1 MIHFVV
7 QRHVEQVDFAPD
19 DVQIG
24 FQRVEVAVP
33 ILSDRVERAFAA
45 GADGFQKL
53 FDERVAHMLD
63 RVEADAVEVQFL
75 GHPHTPVQQV
85 VNDFRMIQIQIV
97 SQQVVVVAVFGVY
110 PFAPLLALAEYA
122 EYLVD
127 MLVVGAL
134 TGAREVIPVVL
145 EVGVLVAASLE
156 IVTGVRLDLVR
167 LAHRLVPVRRIDL
180 LSHELFGIVPSAF
193 MVHHGVEVDLH
204 SVLVQL
210 VDGLDEFLLRSVFG
224 PDRIFLVELSQIV
237 QIVCRV
243 ALVLLLVR
251 FVCGRNPYGRHAC
264 FVQVLGILF
273 QFFPKVAV
281 VGQIPFEIL
290 HHDSVSHN
298 SIFLFFGYSALWRSA
313 RDSAVSVRCAWYGI
327 FQFSCKTDFPS
338 FEEWARPYYSAA
350 VRTADR
356 AETPMRSVGIGFGG

>member
-1 MIHFVV
+1 
-7 QRHVEQVDFAPD
+7 
-19 DVQIG
+19 
-24 FQRVEVAVP
+24 
-33 ILSDRVERAFAA
+33 
-45 GADGFQKL
+45 
-53 FDERVAHMLD
+53 MLD

-85 VNDFRMIQIQIV
+85 VNDFRMIQVQIV

-251 FVCGRNPYGRHAC
+251 FVCGRYPYGRYAC
-264 FVQVLGILF
+264 LAQMLGVLL
-273 QFFPKVAV
+273 QLVPKVAV

-313 RDSAVSVRCAWYGI
+313 RVSFVARGMESFNFHAKRISPLSRSGRVLIIRPLSGRRIVRKRQCVRSVSASGADVSVKEAG
-327 FQFSCKTDFPS
+327 SGS
-338 FEEWARPYYSAA
+338 
-350 VRTADR
+350 VRRHGCGMQA
-356 AETPMRSVGIGFGG
+356 

>member
-1 MIHFVV
+1 
-7 QRHVEQVDFAPD
+7 
-19 DVQIG
+19 
-24 FQRVEVAVP
+24 
-33 ILSDRVERAFAA
+33 
-45 GADGFQKL
+45 
-53 FDERVAHMLD
+53 
-63 RVEADAVEVQFL
+63 
-75 GHPHTPVQQV
+75 
-85 VNDFRMIQIQIV
+85 
-97 SQQVVVVAVFGVY
+97 
-110 PFAPLLALAEYA
+110 
-122 EYLVD
+122 
-127 MLVVGAL
+127 
-134 TGAREVIPVVL
+134 
-145 EVGVLVAASLE
+145 
-156 IVTGVRLDLVR
+156 
-167 LAHRLVPVRRIDL
+167 
-180 LSHELFGIVPSAF
+180 

-290 HHDSVSHN
+290 HHDPVSHN

-313 RDSAVSVRCAWYGI
+313 RDGAGFVRCAWYGI

-338 FEEWARPYYSAA
+338 FEEWARPYYPAA

-356 AETPMRSVGIGFGG
+356 EETPMRSVGIGFGG

>member
-1 MIHFVV
+1 
-7 QRHVEQVDFAPD
+7 
-19 DVQIG
+19 
-24 FQRVEVAVP
+24 
-33 ILSDRVERAFAA
+33 
-45 GADGFQKL
+45 
-53 FDERVAHMLD
+53 
-63 RVEADAVEVQFL
+63 
-75 GHPHTPVQQV
+75 
-85 VNDFRMIQIQIV
+85 
-97 SQQVVVVAVFGVY
+97 
-110 PFAPLLALAEYA
+110 
-122 EYLVD
+122 
-127 MLVVGAL
+127 
-134 TGAREVIPVVL
+134 
-145 EVGVLVAASLE
+145 
-156 IVTGVRLDLVR
+156 
-167 LAHRLVPVRRIDL
+167 
-180 LSHELFGIVPSAF
+180 

-298 SIFLFFGYSALWRSA
+298 SIFLFLDIPRYGVPRGTA
-313 RDSAVSVRCAWYGI
+313 R
-327 FQFSCKTDFPS
+327 FPFAARGTES
-338 FEEWARPYYSAA
+338 FNFHAKRISPFRGAGTSFYPAA